1 MILNLPVAPQDI
13 SRASVDSKLRRTQ
26 VCITPDFNRCRMTM
40 NKARSTSQEWDFV
53 SRGKGISEKVYARI
67 PLSRLKNNRWGS
79 SRLGR
84 DRSMGVQKDR

>member
-40 NKARSTSQEWDFV
+40 NKARSTREEWDLVLRGREISVGKCNSFATAK
-53 SRGKGISEKVYARI
+53 SRSH
-67 PLSRLKNNRWGS
+67 
-79 SRLGR
+79 GR
-84 DRSMGVQKDR
+84 ALR